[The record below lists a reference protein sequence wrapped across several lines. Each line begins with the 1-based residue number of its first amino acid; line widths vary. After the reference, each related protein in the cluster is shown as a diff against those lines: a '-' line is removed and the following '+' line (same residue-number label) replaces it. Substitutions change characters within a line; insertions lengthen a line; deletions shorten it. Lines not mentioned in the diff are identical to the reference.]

1 MNAVL
6 KAYTLSE
13 CMEVMAQYALAYEQ
27 QGGRNLIF
35 CEDRLTLIAER
46 ALLRATGGTFRSTVS
61 TFARF
66 LKAEGRT
73 ISKQGSVMAVGEV
86 MTRLQREGKLQC
98 FTSLVGIGNNARCIY
113 ETLAQF
119 SASEITPETLRE
131 SMEQLPDD
139 MLRKKVADLAL
150 IYEGYTAFLKEN
162 AFLDESKY
170 LSLLPKRIREEGA
183 LKGYNVFFLGYGSF
197 TAQARETVR
206 AALETAENVIGVFCA
221 GEEDLYAN
229 KGADAFERVC
239 REYGNVQVRDLG
251 TPLDGDAEKL
261 RKGLFNPVR
270 AKIKTETDKI
280 EIFEGEDK
288 NAETEFVAMKI
299 RRFMQE
305 NAGVRY
311 RDIAILLPTVDGYAL
326 PLKKALSEYGIPYF
340 IDEKR
345 SLKNHP
351 LSRFIVDCFRV
362 VRERFS
368 SSAVQSLTGN
378 LFFGESDEYRNY
390 LLKFANYRGGAKRE
404 IKTGDAVQS
413 FDKEKLESGRARL
426 LAATKNIPAKGKGG
440 TYCNAVWKLL
450 DDFSGYDRLENFEKQ
465 VEDVA

>member
-131 SMEQLPDD
+131 SLEQLPDD

-197 TAQARETVR
+197 TA
-206 AALETAENVIGVFCA
+206 
-221 GEEDLYAN
+221 
-229 KGADAFERVC
+229 
-239 REYGNVQVRDLG
+239 
-251 TPLDGDAEKL
+251 
-261 RKGLFNPVR
+261 
-270 AKIKTETDKI
+270 
-280 EIFEGEDK
+280 
-288 NAETEFVAMKI
+288 
-299 RRFMQE
+299 
-305 NAGVRY
+305 
-311 RDIAILLPTVDGYAL
+311 
-326 PLKKALSEYGIPYF
+326 
-340 IDEKR
+340 
-345 SLKNHP
+345 
-351 LSRFIVDCFRV
+351 
-362 VRERFS
+362 
-368 SSAVQSLTGN
+368 
-378 LFFGESDEYRNY
+378 
-390 LLKFANYRGGAKRE
+390 
-404 IKTGDAVQS
+404 
-413 FDKEKLESGRARL
+413 
-426 LAATKNIPAKGKGG
+426 
-440 TYCNAVWKLL
+440 
-450 DDFSGYDRLENFEKQ
+450 
-465 VEDVA
+465 